1 MYTYLIV
8 DDEMIERKGIR
19 MLLSRMNIR
28 ENILEAS
35 NGEEALEVFEKEKI
49 DVLLTDINMPFMDG
63 IELLS
68 RIHEEYP
75 GTETVI
81 FSGYDEFSY
90 AKKAISY
97 GVSAYILK
105 PVNPEEFKKVVGE
118 ITEKLAKSEREEK
131 RKDESM
137 EFLREHLLY
146 LMVNGQSRSTMQ
158 EKTQML
164 LDMSFVRDFCRM
176 VLLECANNYFEQV
189 NSEQIENCAS
199 HSRYFSDELDAQN
212 FYQKE
217 EQMFDIFL
225 CIWYTIFMK
234 KDMFTINKN
243 GLSYGRGYVYSLQ
256 YHLIWCTK
264 YRKKVL
270 KDGIDVE
277 CKEML
282 ESLAQEYKF
291 QILAMEVM
299 PDHIHLLVDC
309 RPQFYISDMIKI
321 MKGNLARQMF
331 LLHPELKKELWGGHL
346 WNPSYCAVTV
356 SDRSREQVLAYIEGQ
371 KEKSR

>member
-19 MLLSRMNIR
+19 MLLSWMNIR

-356 SDRSREQVLAYIEGQ
+356 SDRSREQVLSYIEGQ
-371 KEKSR
+371 KKKSR